1 MAIKWYSPL
10 PKATA
15 EVKLTNDNVTLTEAG
30 LARLRQ
36 IDSRFENAQY
46 VRLGW
51 DPDTH
56 SVAITAAD
64 ELAADSFKF
73 GRRGRTQTSR
83 TVNAGRLFASFG
95 ITASE
100 ATLTDGKLRTQD
112 GMAVFGLNIGGA
124 APIKRRRGR
133 RPKSEIAA

>member
-1 MAIKWYSPL
+1 MAIKWYSPQ
-10 PKATA
+10 PKPTA
-15 EVKLTNDNVTLTEAG
+15 EVKLTNDNVTLTESG

-36 IDSRFENAQY
+36 IDSKFENAQY

-56 SVAITAAD
+56 SVAITPAE
-64 ELAADSFKF
+64 ELSTDSFKF

-95 ITASE
+95 IAAPEASL
-100 ATLTDGKLRTQD
+100 ADGKLRTQD
-112 GMAVFGLNIGGA
+112 GVAVFSLNIGGN
-124 APIKRRRGR
+124 APVKRRRGR
-133 RPKSEIAA
+133 RPKSESAG